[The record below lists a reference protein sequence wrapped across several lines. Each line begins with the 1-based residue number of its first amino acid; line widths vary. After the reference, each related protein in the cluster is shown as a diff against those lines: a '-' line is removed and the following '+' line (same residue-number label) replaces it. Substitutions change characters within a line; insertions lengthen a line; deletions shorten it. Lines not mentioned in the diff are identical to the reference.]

1 MVDNDIDGELT
12 EEEAH
17 HNYGVRVAD
26 WLSINALHLELLTQD
41 QAQQALFNMADYEAA
56 TAEFLLPFVTMHQI
70 EQLGFVSQNV
80 EEAQVSKQYSSNLIP
95 YIRMKKLRIQ
105 IPWSLS
111 PSIVRPSFIATYI
124 YLATWPTQI

>member
-1 MVDNDIDGELT
+1 MASGSVEQSVVDNDIDGELT

-41 QAQQALFNMADYEAA
+41 QAQQALFNMAEYEAA
-56 TAEFLLPFVTMHQI
+56 THEFLLPFVTMHQI

-80 EEAQVSKQYSSNLIP
+80 EEAQVSKQYNSNLVP
-95 YIRMKKLRIQ
+95 YIRMK
-105 IPWSLS
+105 
-111 PSIVRPSFIATYI
+111 
-124 YLATWPTQI
+124 